1 MADWCEPT
9 ATVWEVVT
17 LPTVSV
23 EEARTDGESEYIAE
37 AIQHAAM
44 LILDDISDCHVD
56 GGTEWGEPSVDSGC
70 CCGQVKTGIVLASSI
85 SQSESCFRVTDY
97 EFQLMVTWKK
107 ERHTVKQVANETHRL
122 GRDIPKVV
130 GSLIRPA
137 TRRTIHIVQG
147 VNTSDDEEQCPSVVI
162 TFAVH

>member
-1 MADWCEPT
+1 MADWCEST
-9 ATVWEVVT
+9 ATAWEVVT

-44 LILDDISDCHVD
+44 LILADMSDCHID
-56 GGTEWGEPSVDSGC
+56 GGTEWGNPEVDSGC
-70 CCGQVKTGIVLASSI
+70 CCGQVKTGIVLASNI
-85 SQSESCFRVTDY
+85 SQSESCFRITDY
-97 EFQLMVTWKK
+97 EFKLMVTWDKD
-107 ERHTVKQVANETHRL
+107 RHSVQQVALETHRL
-122 GRDIPKVV
+122 GRHIPKVV

-147 VNTSDDEEQCPSVVI
+147 DNTSSDEDTCPDVVI